1 MTPSGRQIKETMEIA
16 ELMKPLNTRVG
27 RRVRNDKIIKVTK
40 TQGGRVGMCAEA
52 KSRGNCDHRP
62 KGLAC
67 EEGRSALWRASY
79 DQRTSTR
86 SIKQQRN
93 ELCKWA

>member
-40 TQGGRVGMCAEA
+40 TQGGRVGMCV
-52 KSRGNCDHRP
+52 RRP
-62 KGLAC
+62 SQEGTVTTDPRAMAGLLRR
-67 EEGRSALWRASY
+67 RSLRLVESF
-79 DQRTSTR
+79 
-86 SIKQQRN
+86 I
-93 ELCKWA
+93 